1 MGISSREALA
11 GRVRGMSKAQRAVLL
26 ELDRRGLRLPTR
38 AEMLKRAK
46 RKQSASG
53 RDENGNFY
61 DWRHYCPH
69 APTEKQ
75 AAFLAL
81 EGREALFGGAAGGGK
96 SDALLMAALQ
106 YVHIPGY
113 AAIIFRRTYADLSKP
128 GALLER
134 AHAWLD
140 GTAAKW
146 IDETKTWLF
155 PSGAKLAFGYL
166 DSEKDKLNHQGAEYQ
181 FVGFDELTQFPE
193 KWYRYL
199 FSRLRRLKGVKI
211 PIRMRGA
218 TNPGG
223 IGHNWVMG
231 RFPILTADAD
241 AGRQAVGE
249 RGRVFIPS
257 KLEDNPFLDTEEYEE
272 SLAELDAVTRVQ
284 LRRGDWRI
292 SAGGSIFKREWFK
305 TFALSDLPA
314 NLPMLRQWD
323 LAGTEPGPT
332 NTDPDFTRGLKS
344 AYDSKAKILYILD
357 LKSARKTS
365 GAIKKLIVATAWED
379 SKRCAVRIEQEGG
392 SSGKYVTEDLT
403 AELIGF
409 DAKGASVSGKGGK
422 LLRARPASAQAEALR
437 ILLPEGVAWVSEFL
451 DEVEAFDG
459 QENGGSHDDI
469 VDTLSATVDYW
480 ATKRRHTAASW

>member
-1 MGISSREALA
+1 MAVSSRDALA

-38 AEMLKRAK
+38 SEMVKRAK
-46 RKQSASG
+46 RRQTASG

-69 APTEKQ
+69 EPTEKQ

-146 IDETKTWLF
+146 IDETKTFRF
-155 PSGAKLAFGYL
+155 PSGATISFGYL
-166 DSEKDKLNHQGAEYQ
+166 DCEKDKLNHQGAEYQ

-199 FSRLRRLKGVKI
+199 FSRLRRLKGSKI

-223 IGHNWVMG
+223 VGHNWVMG
-231 RFPILTADAD
+231 RFPILTEEAD
-241 AGRQAVGE
+241 AGRKSVGE

-257 KLEDNPFLDTEEYEE
+257 KLEDNPHLDTEEYEE
-272 SLAELDAVTRVQ
+272 SLAELDTVTRTQ

-292 SAGGSIFKREWFK
+292 SSGGTVFKREWFAGR
-305 TFALSDLPA
+305 FNPSDLPKLA
-314 NLPMLRQWD
+314 TLRQWD

-344 AYDSKAKILYILD
+344 AYDPGKKILYILD
-357 LKSARKTS
+357 LKSARKTA
-365 GAIKKLIVATAWED
+365 GAVRDLVVATAWED
-379 SKRCAVRIEQEGG
+379 GKTCPVRVEQEGG
-392 SSGKYVTEDLT
+392 SSGKYVVEDLVG
-403 AELIGF
+403 ALLGF
-409 DAKGASVSGKGGK
+409 DAKGVSVSGKGGK
-422 LLRARPASAQAEALR
+422 LLRARPASAQAEAGK
-437 ILLPEGVAWVSEFL
+437 ILLPEGAAWVSEFI
-451 DEVEAFDG
+451 DEMEAFDG
-459 QENGGSHDDI
+459 SENGGSHDDI
-469 VDTLSATVDYW
+469 VDTLSATVDFW